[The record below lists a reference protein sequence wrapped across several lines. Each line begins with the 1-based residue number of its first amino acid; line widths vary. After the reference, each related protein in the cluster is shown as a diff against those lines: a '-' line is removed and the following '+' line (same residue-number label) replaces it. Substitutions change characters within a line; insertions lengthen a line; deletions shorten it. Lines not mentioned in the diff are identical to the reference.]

1 MRFAFTSHAC
11 GLFVAAC
18 ILYSRDWSTLCSSPC
33 DARKVGLRLSLAG
46 KRSTNANSNAT
57 LLKDSSKGAQTGQ
70 APGLQD
76 LSLQAEVE
84 WDFLGL
90 MGSCQSEGDPAICGW
105 CNSTFSKQNPIAWED
120 RKRSYRQGGACG
132 MPDSVLK
139 KVQAGSNVIISVV
152 GGSMTHGNGC
162 EEGGL
167 TRQECAWPKRMRKRL
182 SMLLPDANITINNL
196 AQPGWH
202 YGSWVQNGNFKAL
215 NNTDILIVDDQVNSQ
230 IYGTDH
236 MTQMQEL
243 DELLYTVLSIAAE
256 SQRQLGVLFVESFRT
271 CASNTADCKLHC
283 PYDQQGHMTYN
294 YTGKV

>member
-105 CNSTFSKQNPIAWED
+105 CNSTEPN
-120 RKRSYRQGGACG
+120 RLGG
-132 MPDSVLK
+132 
-139 KVQAGSNVIISVV
+139 Q
-152 GGSMTHGNGC
+152 
-162 EEGGL
+162 
-167 TRQECAWPKRMRKRL
+167 
-182 SMLLPDANITINNL
+182 
-196 AQPGWH
+196 
-202 YGSWVQNGNFKAL
+202 KAL
-215 NNTDILIVDDQVNSQ
+215 LQTGWGIWHARQCSKEGSSRFQHHHIRRGW
-230 IYGTDH
+230 IYDTR
-236 MTQMQEL
+236 EW
-243 DELLYTVLSIAAE
+243 V
-256 SQRQLGVLFVESFRT
+256 
-271 CASNTADCKLHC
+271 
-283 PYDQQGHMTYN
+283 
-294 YTGKV
+294 